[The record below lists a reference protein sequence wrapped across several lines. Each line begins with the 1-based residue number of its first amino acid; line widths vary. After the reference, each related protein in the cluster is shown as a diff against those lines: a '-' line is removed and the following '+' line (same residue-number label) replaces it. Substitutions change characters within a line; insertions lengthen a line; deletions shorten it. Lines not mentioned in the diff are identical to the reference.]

1 MPKLSK
7 KAVPLLAGATA
18 ALGVAAVAMPPMGNW
33 VDPASIET
41 LEGSS
46 SELNTGSVDGCA
58 SLSRDG
64 LTTYFLSFRTGNA
77 DIFMARRSSTSVG
90 FGVPD
95 RLPNSINTP
104 DNEICPTIAQGNHLY
119 FTRFSALPT
128 GDPAGDIYVSKF
140 AGKDWTTPTR
150 LGPNVNVPGM
160 TEEAPT
166 FYEDDEGRQVM
177 IFSRR
182 PPGPPIGLGGNLYQ
196 SVDGGPASLV
206 QGGPNSSDADN
217 RASVTH
223 DGLTIFWD
231 STRFGTLGDS
241 DLWYAARSST
251 SQPWGTAIH
260 LSSLSSA
267 AHDSRPFI
275 SWDGTLL
282 LFTSSRPGSE
292 SPAPDMWFTSRQ
304 RATGKR

>member
-1 MPKLSK
+1 MPKLGK
-7 KAVPLLAGATA
+7 GAAPILAGATV
-18 ALGVAAVAMPPMGNW
+18 ALAVTAVAIPPMGNW
-33 VDPASIET
+33 GSPATIES

-46 SELNTGSVDGCA
+46 TELNTPSVDGCA

-64 LTTYFLSFRTGNA
+64 LTTFFLSFRTGNA
-77 DIFMARRSSTSVG
+77 DIFMARRSSTAEG
-90 FGVPD
+90 FGNPV
-95 RLPNSINTP
+95 RLPSPVNTGS
-104 DNEICPTIAQGNHLY
+104 NEICPTIAQGNHLY
-119 FTRFSALPT
+119 FTRF
-128 GDPAGDIYVSKF
+128 GEDPAGDLYVSKF
-140 AGKDWTTPTR
+140 AGKVWTTPTR
-150 LGPNVNVPGM
+150 LGSNINVQGM

-182 PPGPPIGLGGNLYQ
+182 PPGPPIGTGGNLYQ
-196 SVDGGPASLV
+196 SVDGGPATFV

-241 DLWYAARSST
+241 DLWYATRSST
-251 SQPWGTAIH
+251 SQPWGAAIH
-260 LSSLSSA
+260 LSSLSSP

-282 LFTSSRPGSE
+282 LFTSARVGSE
-292 SPAPDMWFTSRQ
+292 SPAPDMWFTTREK
-304 RATGKR
+304 ATGRR